1 MGGVE
6 YQLYNVG
13 YIFKYDLDDYGGKTR
28 IRYSSEWFT
37 DADYSYLSMYYSS
50 AKHLESLTQFC
61 QTGIWEA
68 FVSDSYRSQLLISS
82 YFINC
87 QLSK

>member
-28 IRYSSEWFT
+28 IRYSYDSFT
-37 DADYSYLSMYYSS
+37 DADDSHVSMY
-50 AKHLESLTQFC
+50 
-61 QTGIWEA
+61 
-68 FVSDSYRSQLLISS
+68 
-82 YFINC
+82 
-87 QLSK
+87 